1 MDATPAPTHPLVR
14 IRSSAT
20 IREAA
25 QLMCDMSM
33 GALGVDNAGH
43 EFIGI
48 YTERDVM
55 WNIAQGRDPEKT
67 HLSEVVNDF
76 PVLVEGPLSS
86 LEAAI
91 RMMEAHVRHLIVRE
105 KGELRIVS
113 SRDLVKDDIRHG
125 AGEAL
130 LAHTELAHMFGA
142 SAR

>member
-1 MDATPAPTHPLVR
+1 MNATPAPTHPLVR

-33 GALGVDNAGH
+33 GALGVDDASH

-55 WNIAQGRDPEKT
+55 WNIAQGKDPEKVP
-67 HLSEVVNDF
+67 LSEVLNDF
-76 PVLVEGPLSS
+76 PVVVDGPVSS
-86 LEAAI
+86 LEAAV
-91 RMMEAHVRHLIVRE
+91 RMLEAHVRHLIVRDR
-105 KGELRIVS
+105 GELRIVS

-142 SAR
+142 AAR